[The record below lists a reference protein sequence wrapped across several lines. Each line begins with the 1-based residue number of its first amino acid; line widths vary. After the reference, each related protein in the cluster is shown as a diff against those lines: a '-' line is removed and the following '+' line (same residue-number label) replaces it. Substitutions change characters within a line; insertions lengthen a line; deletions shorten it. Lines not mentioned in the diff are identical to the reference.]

1 MSFLIVGPW
10 TDELEPESIDIIEES
25 VAIDSRGEHLSAVLS
40 YPFADAPRGAALVA
54 GPHPLMGGGLQNN
67 VVRAVAR
74 GMAEHG
80 FVALRFAYG
89 GAGPTAQTMQEF
101 WRTGN
106 APDDPNRVDDARAA
120 LTYLTSVCHGP
131 AVLIGYSFGAS
142 VLGALLS
149 ESSPSHLVLIGP
161 TLCQHSFAGVQ
172 GSAIPKLVIAG
183 NNDFATPLDSTRTW
197 FDKAGFPKKLV
208 IIEAGEHFYRGLEDR
223 VVAEI
228 IQWL

>member
-1 MSFLIVGPW
+1 MQPET
-10 TDELEPESIDIIEES
+10 TDMIEES
-25 VAIDSRGEHLSAVLS
+25 LTVESPAGPLSAVLA
-40 YPFADAPRGAALVA
+40 YPFAGTPRGAVLVA

-80 FVALRFAYG
+80 FVSMRFAYG
-89 GAGPTAQTMQEF
+89 GADPSTETVQEF

-106 APDDPNRVDDARAA
+106 APGDLNRVDDARAA
-120 LTYLTSVCHGP
+120 LEYLASVGHGP
-131 AVLIGYSFGAS
+131 AILIGYSFGAS

-149 ESSPSHLVLIGP
+149 EPAPGRIVLIGP
-161 TLCQHSFAGVQ
+161 TLCRHSFDGIR
-172 GSAIPKLVIAG
+172 GSAVPKLIITA
-183 NNDFATPLDSTRTW
+183 NNDFATPLESTLAW
-197 FDKAGFPKKLV
+197 FEQAQSPKKLV

-223 VVAEI
+223 LVAEI